1 MDLTRT
7 HFGDLRAHAIQVY
20 RVQTE
25 SSVYHVAIH
34 EEHGK
39 KTVIV
44 RGQAGTDRENVVI
57 RDSDPRIGDRSLFDV
72 PPVEWV
78 GNVLEVAT
86 MTTSPI
92 ISVYREGDPLPPE
105 AIVRPR
111 VTAPDGLGANPRIVP
126 VPARGTSVGNPRPA
140 PNDLARQLVT
150 GQADPQQAAPYPL
163 RHVLYAEDVVTRLR
177 SIHRRERLWHDLSD
191 EPKLQDR
198 LMRALDAAEQLLHDI
213 KKRIR

>member
-34 EEHGK
+34 DEHGR

-44 RGQAGTDRENVVI
+44 RGQAGTDREHVVI

-78 GNVLEVAT
+78 GKIMEVAT
-86 MTTSPI
+86 MTTSAI
-92 ISVYREGDPLPPE
+92 TSVYREGDPLPPDMT
-105 AIVRPR
+105 VRPR
-111 VTAPDGLGANPRIVP
+111 VPAPEGLGANPRIMS
-126 VPARGTSVGNPRPA
+126 VPARGTSVGNARPA
-140 PNDLARQLVT
+140 PSDLARQLVT
-150 GQADPQQAAPYPL
+150 GQADPQQAAPYPV

-177 SIHRRERLWHDLSD
+177 SIHRRERLWHDLAGD
-191 EPKLQDR
+191 PKLQDR
-198 LMRALDAAEQLLHDI
+198 LMRALEAAEQLLHDI

>member
-7 HFGDLRAHAIQVY
+7 HFGDLRAQAVHVY
-20 RVQTE
+20 RLQTE
-25 SSVYHVAIH
+25 SSVYHLAIH

-39 KTVIV
+39 KTVIL
-44 RGQAGTDRENVVI
+44 RGQAGSDRENVVV
-57 RDSDPRIGDRSLFDV
+57 RDTDPRIGERSLFDV
-72 PPVEWV
+72 PPAGWV
-78 GNVLEVAT
+78 GEVLEVAT
-86 MTTSPI
+86 MKTSPI
-92 ISVYREGDPLPPE
+92 VSVHREGDPLPPE
-105 AIVRPR
+105 AVVKPR
-111 VTAPDGLGANPRIVP
+111 VAAPDGLGQNPRIVP

-177 SIHRRERLWHDLSD
+177 SIHRRERLWHDLSS
-191 EPKLQDR
+191 ERKLQDR
-198 LMRALDAAEQLLHDI
+198 LMRALEQAEQLLHDI